1 MTATAVALNNAQW
14 VPDTEGENQ
23 LKKALE
29 HVLISSPSSVITK
42 APDDKTNRFILQTQ
56 GYHDLYLYVVEGI
69 NFTDS
74 TEDFEKE
81 FTKSTFSV
89 VDKIDASAYNLLRDT
104 TVNIAKHCKE
114 FNSKGLGRL
123 TTSANGAIAY
133 ADHCI
138 GLMKEKADIS
148 LYNAFQ
154 VLLDEKYVTAP
165 KDNAFEEAVESA
177 TLAVQALQ
185 RSAKEKAQDAK
196 AMVELLQ
203 AFYTQTDSDAKYVGK
218 VEEQFLTGPKD
229 PVTGQRKLKPDG
241 NPQEPYSEVMN
252 AEITRLQNEVSESI
266 TTRDQENDKWAAAR
280 DAAIGLGVGGV
291 FIIWLWIGTGV
302 ETDKAIK
309 AKNKY
314 DEMVAL
320 ITKDNQDKA
329 DLVKVLELVRALVN
343 HLHAL
348 LPKMQTALKAMKEL
362 QNLFNEQ
369 DLNFQLILNK
379 LNDLQTGVS
388 AKALRSRKAWIST
401 AIDEAVEKF
410 KEIKELG
417 EEFKRGAEPKIDKL

>member
-1 MTATAVALNNAQW
+1 MAAASVALNNAQW
-14 VPDTEGENQ
+14 EPENEHENQ
-23 LKKALE
+23 LKAALE
-29 HVLISSPSSVITK
+29 KVLISSPSSVITK
-42 APDDKTNRFILQTQ
+42 APDNKTNRFILQTQ

-69 NFTDS
+69 TFTDS
-74 TEDFEKE
+74 IAEFEKQ
-81 FTKSTFSV
+81 FTKSTFAV
-89 VDKIDASAYNLLRDT
+89 VDKIDVSAYDLLRDS

-114 FNSKGLGRL
+114 FNSNGLGRL

-154 VLLDEKYVTAP
+154 VLLDEKYVTKP
-165 KDNAFEEAVESA
+165 KDDAFEEAVESA

-185 RSAKEKAQDAK
+185 KSAKEKAEDAK
-196 AMVELLQ
+196 AMVGLLQ
-203 AFYTQTDSDAKYVGK
+203 AFYTQTDGDVKK
-218 VEEQFLTGPKD
+218 VETIEKKFLTGPKD
-229 PVTGQRKLKPDG
+229 PVTRQRKVKPDG
-241 NPQEPYSEVMN
+241 NLQEPYSEVMD
-252 AEITRLQNEVSESI
+252 ADVTRLQKEITQSI
-266 TTRDQENDKWAAAR
+266 TRRDEENDKWAAAR
-280 DAAIGLGVGGV
+280 DKAIGMGVGGV
-291 FIIWLWIGTGV
+291 FLVWLWIGSGV

-309 AKNKY
+309 AKAKY
-314 DEMVAL
+314 DEMVTL
-320 ITKDNQDKA
+320 ITKDNQEKA

-343 HLHAL
+343 HFHLL

-379 LNDLQTGVS
+379 LTDLQTGVS
-388 AKALRSRKAWIST
+388 AKGQRARKNRIST

-417 EEFKRGAEPKIDKL
+417 EEFKRGAQPKIEQL